1 MSSNGE
7 FSTMSSEEMPSL
19 PKSLPSSREATA
31 EGGSGSSGGYMPL
44 REFLD
49 RFSLPRVVRL
59 EGTGGRPV
67 LLYKQQQRSLR
78 VTASLLM
85 HRYRHDVKVGPEIVI
100 PEGYPGWFSVISG
113 NNTTGS
119 ARVYRRMDSLV
130 KTGVPAFLLATPLRG
145 YTLTH
150 SKMENGNLRAHYTKT
165 TIRAGE
171 ILRLVAVF
179 QDTRRCS
186 SVSFSISGGCP
197 EKDQYAQ
204 CIDLHG
210 REVFA
215 SLSTRG
221 EFYAICQ
228 SGSVDT
234 GSDAVLYK
242 VHHLAKRQLPLR
254 VRLIAGPLPVPLP
267 KEYGGLMQLETST
280 RGPIVLGC
288 VVPER
293 PVHNPEM
300 LELVVSGNGAP
311 RVRRAR
317 LGYPSEA
324 RLLASPKMQRLLS
337 ACSRTVGDRA
347 TEPRVAPTKL
357 HPPTADSLK
366 EMHLKKIKPKSETKP
381 ILQSLKDGLEH
392 LKRSSVKE
400 RNQQTKQSTGNGI
413 LDRIS
418 KLTQGNR
425 NRNPAKKSASFTF
438 AVRPEIAMR
447 SQERYSSLEPETTSH
462 QTRQNQNTKQPVQ
475 RSVSTSVLEIPCVEL
490 QPNYSRVRDSLTPLP
505 SLPKLVRTSNN
516 KTEEIYAEICDTAT
530 ANQAQKCPGSH
541 VMARIR
547 IVVQGNDSSFGAHNV
562 ISNERYV
569 NSIVTGEQID
579 SIISTEDEVIY
590 NTVF

>member
-1 MSSNGE
+1 
-7 FSTMSSEEMPSL
+7 
-19 PKSLPSSREATA
+19 
-31 EGGSGSSGGYMPL
+31 
-44 REFLD
+44 
-49 RFSLPRVVRL
+49 
-59 EGTGGRPV
+59 
-67 LLYKQQQRSLR
+67 
-78 VTASLLM
+78 
-85 HRYRHDVKVGPEIVI
+85 
-100 PEGYPGWFSVISG
+100 
-113 NNTTGS
+113 
-119 ARVYRRMDSLV
+119 
-130 KTGVPAFLLATPLRG
+130 
-145 YTLTH
+145 
-150 SKMENGNLRAHYTKT
+150 MENGNLRAHYTKT

-186 SVSFSISGGCP
+186 SVSFGISGGCP

-228 SGSVDT
+228 NGNVDT
-234 GSDAVLYK
+234 ESDAVLYK

-288 VVPER
+288 IVPER

-337 ACSRTVGDRA
+337 ACSRAVGDRA
-347 TEPRVAPTKL
+347 TEPRVAPMKL
-357 HPPTADSLK
+357 HSPSAGDSLK
-366 EMHLKKIKPKSETKP
+366 EMHLKKIKPKAETKP

-392 LKRSSVKE
+392 LKRSGARE
-400 RNQQTKQSTGNGI
+400 RNHAKPSTGNGI
-413 LDRIS
+413 LERIS
-418 KLTQGNR
+418 KLAQGNR
-425 NRNPAKKSASFTF
+425 DRNPAKKSASFTF

-447 SQERYSSLEPETTSH
+447 SQERYSSLEPEAISH
-462 QTRQNQNTKQPVQ
+462 QTRNQAQNAKQPVQ
-475 RSVSTSVLEIPCVEL
+475 RSVSTSVLEIPACVEL

-505 SLPKLVRTSNN
+505 SPPKLVRTDN
-516 KTEEIYAEICDTAT
+516 KSGEEIYAEICDTAAAT
-530 ANQAQKCPGSH
+530 AKQKCPGSH

-547 IVVQGNDSSFGAHNV
+547 IVVQDNEPFAGARTMFGND
-562 ISNERYV
+562 RYA
-569 NSIVTGEQID
+569 NSMVMSEQID

>member
-7 FSTMSSEEMPSL
+7 FSTMSSEEVPSL

-31 EGGSGSSGGYMPL
+31 EGSSGSSGGYMPL

-78 VTASLLM
+78 VTATLLI

-113 NNTTGS
+113 NNTMGS
-119 ARVYRRMDSLV
+119 ARVYRRVDSLV
-130 KTGVPAFLLATPLRG
+130 RAGVPAFLLAAPLRA

-171 ILRLVAVF
+171 ILRLIAVF
-179 QDTRRCS
+179 QDTRKCT
-186 SVSFSISGGCP
+186 SVSFGISSSSS
-197 EKDQYAQ
+197 ERDQYAQ
-204 CIDLHG
+204 CLDPHG

-215 SLSTRG
+215 PLSARG

-228 SGSVDT
+228 NGSIDT

-242 VHHLAKRQLPLR
+242 VHHLAKRPLPLR

-267 KEYGGLMQLETST
+267 REYGGLMQLESST

-288 VVPER
+288 IVPER

-300 LELVVSGNGAP
+300 LELVVAGNGAP

-337 ACSRTVGDRA
+337 ACSRAVGDRA
-347 TEPRVAPTKL
+347 TEPRVAPLKL
-357 HPPTADSLK
+357 HPTGDSLR
-366 EMHLKKIKPKSETKP
+366 EMNLKKIKPKSETKP
-381 ILQSLKDGLEH
+381 ILQSLKDGLEQ
-392 LKRSSVKE
+392 LKKTTARERS
-400 RNQQTKQSTGNGI
+400 QSRQNSKNGL

-418 KLTQGNR
+418 KLAQGGR
-425 NRNPAKKSASFTF
+425 SRNPAKKSASFTF
-438 AVRPEIAMR
+438 AVRPEVAMK
-447 SQERYSSLEPETTSH
+447 SQERYCSLEPESTSH
-462 QTRQNQNTKQPVQ
+462 QSHSNSAKQPVQ
-475 RSVSTSVLEIPCVEL
+475 RSISTSVLEVPANVEL
-490 QPNYSRVRDSLTPLP
+490 QPNYSRVRDSLTPVP
-505 SLPKLVRTSNN
+505 SLPKLTRT
-516 KTEEIYAEICDTAT
+516 KADDIYAEICENAV
-530 ANQAQKCPGSH
+530 AQAQKCPGSH
-541 VMARIR
+541 VMARIK
-547 IVVQGNDSSFGAHNV
+547 IVVKGSDSPLPLRSRHNND
-562 ISNERYV
+562 RYV
-569 NSIVTGEQID
+569 NSIVTNEQID
-579 SIISTEDEVIY
+579 SIITTEDEVIY
-590 NTVF
+590 NTIF